1 MTVLINLRDVR
12 RARNIKQ
19 DELAQ
24 AVGVRQSMISGIE
37 TGRVNA
43 SLPVAQRIARHLGV
57 PLDALVGEEQSEQP
71 VEQPVE
77 QPAGAES
84 VNA

>member
-1 MTVLINLRDVR
+1 MTMLMNLRGLR
-12 RARNIKQ
+12 REKGIKQ
-19 DELAQ
+19 EDLAA

-43 SLPVAQRIARHLGV
+43 SLPVAQKIARHLGV
-57 PLDALVGEEQSEQP
+57 PLDALVGEESEQT
-71 VEQPVE
+71 E
-77 QPAGAES
+77 PAGQTHTPEP

>member
-43 SLPVAQRIARHLGV
+43 SLPVAQKIAKHLGV

-71 VEQPVE
+71 VEQP
-77 QPAGAES
+77 ADAES

>member
-1 MTVLINLRDVR
+1 MTVLINLREVR

-43 SLPVAQRIARHLGV
+43 SLPVAQKIAKHLGV
-57 PLDALVGEEQSEQP
+57 PLDALVGEEQDAQAAEP
-71 VEQPVE
+71 
-77 QPAGAES
+77 ES
-84 VNA
+84 VNV

>member
-1 MTVLINLRDVR
+1 MTVLINLREVR
-12 RARNIKQ
+12 RERNIKQ

-43 SLPVAQRIARHLGV
+43 SLPVAQKIARHLGV
-57 PLDALVGEEQSEQP
+57 PLDALVGEEQS
-71 VEQPVE
+71 V

>member
-1 MTVLINLRDVR
+1 MTVLINLREVR

-43 SLPVAQRIARHLGV
+43 SLPVAQKIAKHLGV
-57 PLDALVGEEQSEQP
+57 PLDALVGEESGQ
-71 VEQPVE
+71 
-77 QPAGAES
+77 AES
-84 VNA
+84 PEQVNA

>member
-1 MTVLINLRDVR
+1 MTVLINLREMR
-12 RARNIKQ
+12 RAKNIKQ

-43 SLPVAQRIARHLGV
+43 SLPVAQKIARHLGV
-57 PLDALVGEEQSEQP
+57 PLDALVGEEQSEQS
-71 VEQPVE
+71 VEQA
-77 QPAGAES
+77 AGAES

>member
-1 MTVLINLRDVR
+1 MTVLINLREVR

-43 SLPVAQRIARHLGV
+43 SLPVAQKIAKHLGV
-57 PLDALVGEEQSEQP
+57 PLDALVGEEQSEQAATDTTVSEP
-71 VEQPVE
+71 
-77 QPAGAES
+77 

>member
-1 MTVLINLRDVR
+1 MTVLINLREMR
-12 RARNIKQ
+12 RAKNIKQ

-71 VEQPVE
+71 
-77 QPAGAES
+77 AAAES

>member
-1 MTVLINLRDVR
+1 MTVLINLREVR
-12 RARNIKQ
+12 RERNIKQ

-43 SLPVAQRIARHLGV
+43 SLPVAQKIARHLGV
-57 PLDALVGEEQSEQP
+57 SLDALVGEE
-71 VEQPVE
+71 PVE
-77 QPAGAES
+77 QPAGLES
-84 VNA
+84 DSV

>member
-1 MTVLINLRDVR
+1 MTVLVNLRSVR
-12 RARNIKQ
+12 RDKGIKQ
-19 DELAQ
+19 DELAS

-43 SLPVAQRIARHLGV
+43 SLPVAQKIAKHLGV
-57 PLDALVGEEQSEQP
+57 PLDALVSEEQSEQTATP
-71 VEQPVE
+71 EP
-77 QPAGAES
+77 

>member
-1 MTVLINLRDVR
+1 MTVLINLREVR

-43 SLPVAQRIARHLGV
+43 SLPVAQKIARHLGV
-57 PLDALVGEEQSEQP
+57 PLDALVGEEQSEQA
-71 VEQPVE
+71 
-77 QPAGAES
+77 AGAEP

>member
-1 MTVLINLRDVR
+1 MTVLINLREVR

-43 SLPVAQRIARHLGV
+43 SLPVAQKIAKHLGV
-57 PLDALVGEEQSEQP
+57 PLDALVGEEQSEQAP
-71 VEQPVE
+71 S
-77 QPAGAES
+77 AES

>member
-1 MTVLINLRDVR
+1 MTVLANLRTLRKDKG
-12 RARNIKQ
+12 IKQ
-19 DELAQ
+19 DELAA

-43 SLPVAQRIARHLGV
+43 SLPVAQKIARHLGV
-57 PLDALVGEEQSEQP
+57 PLDALVGEETEQAAVP
-71 VEQPVE
+71 EP
-77 QPAGAES
+77 

>member
-1 MTVLINLRDVR
+1 MTVLINLREVR

-43 SLPVAQRIARHLGV
+43 SLPVAQKIARHLGV
-57 PLDALVGEEQSEQP
+57 PLDALVGEEQSEQAP
-71 VEQPVE
+71 S
-77 QPAGAES
+77 AES

>member
-1 MTVLINLRDVR
+1 MTVLINLREMR
-12 RARNIKQ
+12 RAKNIKQ

-43 SLPVAQRIARHLGV
+43 SLPVAQKIARHLGV

-71 VEQPVE
+71 VEQA
-77 QPAGAES
+77 AGAES

>member
-1 MTVLINLRDVR
+1 MTVLINLREMR
-12 RARNIKQ
+12 RAKNIKQ

-43 SLPVAQRIARHLGV
+43 SLPVAQKIAKHLGV

-71 VEQPVE
+71 VGQV
-77 QPAGAES
+77 AGTES

>member
-1 MTVLINLRDVR
+1 MTVLINLREVR

-37 TGRVNA
+37 TGRVNVKA
-43 SLPVAQRIARHLGV
+43 KTCERLGFAGRGEGIVAEAVVLISHG
-57 PLDALVGEEQSEQP
+57 G
-71 VEQPVE
+71 
-77 QPAGAES
+77 
-84 VNA
+84 